1 MVTRVPIACTLTA
14 DAAIGRLAEWETFL
28 STGVKWVETETNSV
42 TLILIGGSDVLLT
55 ATDLAEREK
64 TCCSFFQF
72 SIELDGIES
81 RLHIEV
87 PSEAKPIL
95 SDLLT
100 RLPANRRPD

>member
-14 DAAIGRLAEWETFL
+14 DAAIERLAEWETFL
-28 STGVKWVETETNSV
+28 ATGVQWVETEANSA
-42 TLILIGGSDVLLT
+42 TLILIGGSDVLLA

-87 PSEAKPIL
+87 PSEAEPIL

-100 RLPANRRPD
+100 RLPPNLRLD